1 MSDMFPVRNV
11 LTQGDALPSSLYNL
25 AFEYAIRWVQAN
37 QDGLQ
42 LNGAHQLSF
51 MLMMLIRGVIDK

>member
-1 MSDMFPVRNV
+1 MFCIRNV
-11 LTQGDALPSSLYNL
+11 LKQGDALLPLLLNSLL
-25 AFEYAIRWVQAN
+25 EYIIKIVQVI

-51 MLMMLIRGVIDK
+51 MLIMLIFWKVATIM